1 MICKNCGNEM
11 GDNDIFCPNCGA
23 KKEPPATNST
33 LMPLFIICGVLTVV
47 ISAVFIHLFTGNTI
61 INNAPAQVLD
71 SNTEINQSL
80 LEGNPYH
87 SCFTTYADYILPQ
100 SDTMYKCYND
110 IREMSNDA
118 LLLAKHEIYA
128 RHGKSFDNASIQEY
142 FNAHDWYSPSNS
154 EFELNVYEQS
164 NVSLLEVTLAIRND
178 TLDYD
183 ANPYLS
189 ANRAEYMI
197 PESNS
202 VRLYE
207 NDLLEYTK
215 TQLTIARNELLARHG
230 YVFKDSDL
238 RTYFY
243 SKPWYVPSVLGT
255 DFNFSVLN
263 PIETK
268 NVSMVKRVEKVA
280 SKDKVL
286 TIPDISYK
294 DKYTKTL
301 NDGENCYHIPT
312 VSLSVVKSIN
322 DKIYSEYKWIKGEI
336 EDPDSLVLL
345 NVAYSVGQYDY
356 AASVVMK
363 LQYDADCEYYKA
375 YNFSTVTGKELSA
388 EEIFGLYGITEEEGR
403 DNIKTA
409 LTDFLKDLPDEYSQ
423 STYKKKTLATKN
435 INAAVPFINEY
446 GNLCFYAEIYSPAGA
461 ETYEYAITMSGYMC
475 DISCYSNH

>member
-1 MICKNCGNEM
+1 MFCKNCGSEI
-11 GDNDIFCPNCGA
+11 GDNDIFCPTCGA

-33 LMPLFIICGVLTVV
+33 LMSLFIICGILTIVL
-47 ISAVFIHLFTGNTI
+47 SAVFIYLFTDKTLPFTTSGQETATN
-61 INNAPAQVLD
+61 
-71 SNTEINQSL
+71 SEINQSV
-80 LEGNPYH
+80 LEGNPYQ
-87 SCFTTYADYILPQ
+87 SCFATYGDYILPQ
-100 SDTMYKCYND
+100 SDSMYKCYND

-128 RHGKSFDNASIQEY
+128 RHGKSFDDTSIQEY
-142 FNAHDWYSPSNS
+142 FNAHDWYLPSNA
-154 EFELNVYEQS
+154 EFELSVQEQS
-164 NVSLLEVTLAIRND
+164 NVSLLEVTLAVRND
-178 TLDYD
+178 TLDYEGNKYLM
-183 ANPYLS
+183 ANS
-189 ANRAEYMI
+189 AEYMI

-202 VRLYE
+202 VKLYE
-207 NDLLEYTK
+207 NDLFDYTK

-255 DFNFSVLN
+255 EFNFSVLN
-263 PIETK
+263 DVETK

-280 SKDKVL
+280 SNDKVL

-294 DKYTKTL
+294 DKYTKAL

-312 VSLSVVKSIN
+312 VNLSVVKSIN
-322 DKIYSEYKWIKGEI
+322 DKIYSEYKWIKDEI
-336 EDPDSLVLL
+336 KDPDSLVLL

-363 LQYDADCEYYKA
+363 TQYDADCEYYKA
-375 YNFSTVTGKELSA
+375 YNFSTVTGKALSA
-388 EEIFGLYGITEEEGR
+388 EEIFALYGLTEEEGR

-409 LTDFLKDLPDEYSQ
+409 LTDFLKYLPDEYSQ

>member
-1 MICKNCGNEM
+1 MVCKNCGSEI

-33 LMPLFIICGVLTVV
+33 LMPLFIICGILTIVL
-47 ISAVFIHLFTGNTI
+47 SAVFIYLFTDKTLPFTTSGQETATN
-61 INNAPAQVLD
+61 
-71 SNTEINQSL
+71 SEINQSV
-80 LEGNPYH
+80 LEGNPYQ
-87 SCFTTYADYILPQ
+87 SCFATYGDYILPQ
-100 SDTMYKCYND
+100 SDSMYKCYND

-128 RHGKSFDNASIQEY
+128 RHGKSFDNTSIQEY
-142 FNAHDWYSPSNS
+142 FNAHDWYLPSNA
-154 EFELNVYEQS
+154 EFELSVQEQS
-164 NVSLLEVTLAIRND
+164 NVSLLEVTLAVRND
-178 TLDYD
+178 TLDYEGNKYLM
-183 ANPYLS
+183 ANS
-189 ANRAEYMI
+189 AEYMI

-202 VRLYE
+202 VKLYE
-207 NDLLEYTK
+207 NDLFDYTK

-255 DFNFSVLN
+255 EFNFSVLN
-263 PIETK
+263 DVETK

-280 SKDKVL
+280 SNDKVL

-294 DKYTKTL
+294 DKYTKAL

-312 VSLSVVKSIN
+312 VNLSVVKSIN
-322 DKIYSEYKWIKGEI
+322 DKIYSEYKWIKDEI
-336 EDPDSLVLL
+336 KGPDSLVLL

-363 LQYDADCEYYKA
+363 TQYDADCEYYKA
-375 YNFSTVTGKELSA
+375 YNFSTVTGKALSA
-388 EEIFGLYGITEEEGR
+388 EEIFALYGLTEEEGR
-403 DNIKTA
+403 DDIKTA
-409 LTDFLKDLPDEYSQ
+409 LTDFLKYLPDEYSQ

-446 GNLCFYAEIYSPAGA
+446 GNLCFYAEIYSPAAA

>member
-1 MICKNCGNEM
+1 MVCKNCGSEI

-33 LMPLFIICGVLTVV
+33 LMPLFIICGILTIVL
-47 ISAVFIHLFTGNTI
+47 SAVFIYLFTDKTLPFTTSGQETATN
-61 INNAPAQVLD
+61 
-71 SNTEINQSL
+71 SEINQSV
-80 LEGNPYH
+80 LEGNPYQ
-87 SCFTTYADYILPQ
+87 SCFATYGDYILPQ
-100 SDTMYKCYND
+100 SDSMYKCYND

-128 RHGKSFDNASIQEY
+128 RHGKSFDNTSIQEY
-142 FNAHDWYSPSNS
+142 FNAHDWYLPSNA
-154 EFELNVYEQS
+154 EFELSVQEQS
-164 NVSLLEVTLAIRND
+164 NVSLLEVTLAVRND
-178 TLDYD
+178 TLDYEGNKYLM
-183 ANPYLS
+183 ANS
-189 ANRAEYMI
+189 AEYMI

-202 VRLYE
+202 VKLYE
-207 NDLLEYTK
+207 NDLFDYTK

-243 SKPWYVPSVLGT
+243 LKPWYVPSVLGT
-255 DFNFSVLN
+255 EFNFSVLN
-263 PIETK
+263 DVETK

-280 SKDKVL
+280 SNDKVL

-294 DKYTKTL
+294 DKYTKAL

-312 VSLSVVKSIN
+312 VNLSVVKSIN
-322 DKIYSEYKWIKGEI
+322 DKIYSEYKWIKDEI
-336 EDPDSLVLL
+336 KGPDSLVLL

-363 LQYDADCEYYKA
+363 TQYDADCEYYKA
-375 YNFSTVTGKELSA
+375 YNFSTVTGKALSA
-388 EEIFGLYGITEEEGR
+388 EEIFALYGLTEEEGR
-403 DNIKTA
+403 DDIKTA
-409 LTDFLKDLPDEYSQ
+409 LTDFLKYLPDEYSQ

-446 GNLCFYAEIYSPAGA
+446 GNLCFYAEIYSPAAA

>member
-1 MICKNCGNEM
+1 MFCKNCGSEI

-33 LMPLFIICGVLTVV
+33 LMPLFIICGILTIVL
-47 ISAVFIHLFTGNTI
+47 SAVFIYLFTDKTLPFTTSGQETATN
-61 INNAPAQVLD
+61 
-71 SNTEINQSL
+71 SEINQSV
-80 LEGNPYH
+80 LEGNPYQ
-87 SCFTTYADYILPQ
+87 SCFATYGDYILPQ
-100 SDTMYKCYND
+100 SDSMYKCYND

-128 RHGKSFDNASIQEY
+128 RHGKSFDNTSIQEY
-142 FNAHDWYSPSNS
+142 FNAHDWYLPSNA
-154 EFELNVYEQS
+154 EFELSVQEQS
-164 NVSLLEVTLAIRND
+164 NVSLLEVTLAVRND
-178 TLDYD
+178 TLDYEGNKYLM
-183 ANPYLS
+183 ANS
-189 ANRAEYMI
+189 AEYMI

-202 VRLYE
+202 VKLYE
-207 NDLLEYTK
+207 NDLFDYTK

-243 SKPWYVPSVLGT
+243 LKPWYVPSVLGT
-255 DFNFSVLN
+255 EFNFSVLN
-263 PIETK
+263 DVETK

-280 SKDKVL
+280 SNDKVL

-294 DKYTKTL
+294 DKYTKAL

-312 VSLSVVKSIN
+312 VNLSVVKSIN
-322 DKIYSEYKWIKGEI
+322 DKIYSEYKWIKDEI
-336 EDPDSLVLL
+336 KGPDSLVLL

-363 LQYDADCEYYKA
+363 TQYDADCEYYKA
-375 YNFSTVTGKELSA
+375 YNFSTVTGKALSA
-388 EEIFGLYGITEEEGR
+388 EEIFALYGLTEEEGR
-403 DNIKTA
+403 DDIKTA
-409 LTDFLKDLPDEYSQ
+409 LTDFLKYLPDEYSQ

-446 GNLCFYAEIYSPAGA
+446 GNLCFYAEIYSPAAA